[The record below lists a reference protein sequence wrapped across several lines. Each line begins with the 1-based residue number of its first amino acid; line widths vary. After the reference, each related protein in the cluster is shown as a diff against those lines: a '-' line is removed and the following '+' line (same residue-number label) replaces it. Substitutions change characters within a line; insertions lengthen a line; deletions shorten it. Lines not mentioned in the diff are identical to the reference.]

1 MSLRRATML
10 GRSLSLW
17 LFAMQL
23 QSDHDEIAAGLLPI
37 CS

>member
-10 GRSLSLW
+10 GRSLAVW
-17 LFAMQL
+17 LVAMQF